1 MVHTLSRL
9 SDYPFGVHTLSGSE
23 GKGKKILAVNRKAR
37 FNYSVEDT
45 LECGIELRGT
55 EVKSVKER
63 SFSFSDAYA
72 KIENAELWLVGLHIT
87 PYKFGNINNHEPDRV
102 RKLLV
107 HRQEIK
113 RLSRKVNERGLT
125 LVPLSF
131 YLSRGMVKLEL
142 GICRGKRVVDKRQDI
157 KRKDLKRDAERALRY
172 KEY

>member
-1 MVHTLSRL
+1 MSAT
-9 SDYPFGVHTLSGSE
+9 SGS
-23 GKGKKILAVNRKAR
+23 GKKILAVNRKAR
-37 FNYSVEDT
+37 YNYAVEDT

-55 EVKSVKER
+55 EVKSMKER

-72 KIENAELWLVGLHIT
+72 KITDGELWLVGLHVT
-87 PYKFGNINNHEPDRV
+87 PYKFGNIYNHEPDRT

-125 LVPLSF
+125 LIPLSF

-142 GICRGKRVVDKRQDI
+142 GICKGKRMVDKREDI
-157 KRKDLKRDAERALRY
+157 KRRDLKRDADRAMRF

>member
-1 MVHTLSRL
+1 L
-9 SDYPFGVHTLSGSE
+9 SDSPKAEKS
-23 GKGKKILAVNRKAR
+23 GKKVLALNRKAR
-37 FNYSVEDT
+37 YNYTVEDT

-55 EVKSVKER
+55 EVKSMKER
-63 SFSFSDAYA
+63 SFSFTDAYA
-72 KIENAELWLVGLHIT
+72 KIESGELWLVGLHVT
-87 PYKFGNINNHEPDRV
+87 PYKFGNIYNHEPNRT

-131 YLSRGMVKLEL
+131 YLKRGIVKLEV

-157 KRKDLKRDAERALRY
+157 KRRDQKRDAERAIRY
-172 KEY
+172 KDY

>member
-1 MVHTLSRL
+1 M
-9 SDYPFGVHTLSGSE
+9 SDSS
-23 GKGKKILAVNRKAR
+23 KSAKSGKKILAMNRKAR
-37 FNYSVEDT
+37 FNYTVEDT

-55 EVKSVKER
+55 EVKSMKER
-63 SFSFSDAYA
+63 SFSFTDSYA
-72 KIENAELWLVGLHIT
+72 KIDNGELWLIGLHVT
-87 PYKFGNINNHEPDRV
+87 PYKFGNIYNHEPNRS

-131 YLSRGMVKLEL
+131 YLSRGIVKLEL

-157 KRKDLKRDAERALRY
+157 KRRDQKIDAERALRHQDY
-172 KEY
+172 

>member
-1 MVHTLSRL
+1 L
-9 SDYPFGVHTLSGSE
+9 SDSPQP
-23 GKGKKILAVNRKAR
+23 GKSGKKTLALNRKAR
-37 FNYSVEDT
+37 YNYSVQDT

-55 EVKSVKER
+55 EVKSMKER

-72 KIENAELWLVGLHIT
+72 RIDNGELWLIGLHVT
-87 PYKFGNINNHEPDRV
+87 PYKFGNIYNHEPDRT

-125 LVPLSF
+125 LIPLSF
-131 YLSRGMVKLEL
+131 YLKKGIVKLEL

-157 KRKDLKRDAERALRY
+157 KHRDLKRDAERALRY
-172 KEY
+172 KDY

>member
-1 MVHTLSRL
+1 M
-9 SDYPFGVHTLSGSE
+9 SE
-23 GKGKKILAVNRKAR
+23 SSQSAKSGKKILAVNRKAR
-37 FNYSVEDT
+37 YNYAVEDS

-55 EVKSVKER
+55 EVKSMKER

-72 KIENAELWLVGLHIT
+72 KTEGGELWLVGLHVT
-87 PYKFGNINNHEPDRV
+87 PYKFGNIYNHEPDRT

-131 YLSRGMVKLEL
+131 YLKKGIVKLEL
-142 GICRGKRVVDKRQDI
+142 GICRGKRMVDKRQDI
-157 KRKDLKRDAERALRY
+157 KRRDQKRDAERALRY
-172 KEY
+172 QDY